1 MHWPQGLKHLVLTS
15 GATSYPL
22 RGVVLADLRRR
33 WLQDCQDMMD
43 RHEREGT
50 IDAQEYKEGP
60 TRFYRRHILNLG
72 DRGSDQ
78 VNDACRRGPDG
89 L

>member
-1 MHWPQGLKHLVLTS
+1 MAAYWPQGLKHLVLTS

-50 IDAQEYKEGP
+50 MDTQVYEEELM
-60 TRFYRRHILNLG
+60 RFYRRHILNLE
-72 DRGSDQ
+72 
-78 VNDACRRGPDG
+78 
-89 L
+89 